1 MSLAVDEKR
10 LVLNYLNSGE
20 PIAAAAGCVLNHTTN
35 EYTDIPMIALSDGK
49 NTWTTEDIYNLESFV
64 FLWFYYIRV
73 IFASSL
79 QIFRFLKNFLK
90 FF

>member
-20 PIAAAAGCVLNHTTN
+20 PIAAAAGCALNHTTN

-49 NTWTTEDIYNLESFV
+49 NTWTSEDIYNLEKNDEV
-64 FLWFYYIRV
+64 FDELLIQH
-73 IFASSL
+73 I
-79 QIFRFLKNFLK
+79 LKK
-90 FF
+90 SQ